1 MYRFN
6 VSSPERRTHDIFSKE
21 YPKPNL
27 PRFHTL
33 QFKISCTL
41 KITCQRIPYLI
52 KPPSCRSNEQRRP
65 DSCKTHHKEE
75 TSHQSP
81 MGTAQKATVVLA
93 TEKRFILPARAF
105 REPRCQEWN
114 GIGNYLLFPDHFSVY
129 ELCHLTVHIHE
140 C

>member
-21 YPKPNL
+21 FPKPNL

-41 KITCQRIPYLI
+41 KITYQGMPYLT
-52 KPPSCRSNEQRRP
+52 KPPSCRPNEQRRP
-65 DSCKTHHKEE
+65 DSCKINPKEE

-93 TEKRFILPARAF
+93 TEKRFSLPANASGN
-105 REPRCQEWN
+105 QDATN
-114 GIGNYLLFPDHFSVY
+114 GMELEIICCSLITSPSMNYV
-129 ELCHLTVHIHE
+129 I
-140 C
+140 